1 MQQTLRKFKSL
12 DLQTSPLFE
21 KEGGGA
27 RRSNSLPVIDG
38 KLNPAIH
45 TNQST
50 AKSNIA
56 KKTNDETMKELD
68 TLSSQKTVRNTSIV
82 ECEVHALPAGSRDMT
97 IIKILKSSPSDN
109 ISPQQASPQSPQPPV
124 CSQPPQSPLSIN
136 DISPASLKRVYL
148 STKST
153 SLPIKY
159 SNLEDS
165 VEGGLTVSDSSPNLD
180 KTLTK
185 VNLKHKAS
193 KQIMISATNTFFP
206 YITVSPNV
214 NQ

>member
-1 MQQTLRKFKSL
+1 LQQTLRKFKSL

-50 AKSNIA
+50 AKSN
-56 KKTNDETMKELD
+56 ETMKELD

-97 IIKILKSSPSDN
+97 IIKILKSSPSGG

-165 VEGGLTVSDSSPNLD
+165 VDGGLTVSDSSPNLD